1 MSTPGSNLLI
11 QAAQL
16 IAQQN
21 ITYLA
26 YISRAINSLGLWVNT
41 YASPVCIRGSLQPV
55 PRALMQILGLDMNK
69 AYVNIFV
76 PQAVIDIARDVSSD
90 QFQYM
95 GTTYQALSITPWVN
109 IDGWNQ
115 VLAVVVPRA
124 G

>member
-1 MSTPGSNLLI
+1 MSTPGSNLLL

-16 IAQQN
+16 IAQQT

-26 YISRAINSLGLWVNT
+26 YVSRATNSIGLWVNT
-41 YASPVCIRGSLQPV
+41 YAAPVTIKGSLQPV
-55 PRALMQILGLDMNK
+55 PRSLMQFLGLDMNK
-69 AYVNIFV
+69 EYVNIFV

-90 QFQYM
+90 QFQFA
-95 GTTYQALSITPWVN
+95 GATYQALSITPWVN

-115 VLAVVVPRA
+115 VLAVQVPNA